1 MSVSWDFPVWRI
13 SNLLNATREGW
24 RGAAGWDLGGNEKK
38 KMEKILENLWEKM
51 NYWRKSVQWKV
62 PEELSL
68 QTYAMAFGIEGLVQ
82 KSQIYGRHVFRSW
95 FITSPSAIFTRAH
108 RKKLS
113 GFSTRKSWSA
123 DQGMLLP
130 LPGTITLRVDPLSLL
145 QHLCNSEPNV
155 WPNSNN
161 HKRPCCIYF
170 LYWPLFL
177 ASSYFPGFPIFQLP
191 SLSYSFYMVY
201 SMCHGNKPQNPSFG
215 IRQV

>member
-1 MSVSWDFPVWRI
+1 M
-13 SNLLNATREGW
+13 LLG
-24 RGAAGWDLGGNEKK
+24 RGGEEQQDET
-38 KMEKILENLWEKM
+38 WEEMRRKR
-51 NYWRKSVQWKV
+51 WRKSWRIFERKWITEESQFSEKS